1 MNFTI
6 PRKNDDEF
14 ILYIWKIIDMPII
27 SKNDLIF
34 KISFELFLDSPETAS
49 KLINRLIE
57 KNLLKKDNKN
67 NLSLSPKLKERL
79 ENWQKKRN
87 NEILNNLHSAKKHIK
102 IIENLERDNRSNF
115 NTLIKAFLDKGT
127 INRTASVPE
136 AAISIKEFDFNKGI
150 IKADIVGTKESSY
163 NIEINVK
170 LKKISHDC
178 HDFQERRA
186 ADKKFCK
193 HLAKLFLLL
202 KDKDETATLK
212 FLNEIVK
219 NIDKYNF
226 SS

>member
-1 MNFTI
+1 
-6 PRKNDDEF
+6 
-14 ILYIWKIIDMPII
+14 MPII

-136 AAISIKEFDFNKGI
+136 AAISIKEFDFDKGI